1 MHKKLCIF
9 HGIFAALCGILFLLS
24 MFLNRTY
31 FESVAFDSVFS
42 CQLRQLA
49 ALSLLFVMGL
59 LFLLAVRTSLSSG
72 WTVLFAMP
80 VGICLWVFA
89 SMLLLLTGIPY
100 TLFLTLALIGLLLA
114 SLYLL
119 RQHVPAFKT
128 VSALSPVQGIQES
141 AHLLLFFLGL
151 MFLTASG
158 FVYSFVSYDSFFYF
172 VNYGH
177 TLTILGNFRDI
188 VGENSFTLTNI
199 SQFLP
204 LVHSYM
210 SFWGLDQAY
219 QIQAFL
225 TLNILTAFF
234 CVLRQC
240 TLEIL
245 AQDKKAVL
253 YAGLFTLLLASST
266 SFLVASS
273 WVLANMYCMTYIFFL
288 FLPSLIGT
296 VLPGRGTEKE
306 DRRDNL
312 LLIGIFFTA
321 LALLRKDGIIFAAF
335 FLICFC
341 SIELFSRRQLALLF
355 LPASLAELWWLF
367 YVRVILNAGVTQA
380 SLTSIA
386 NNKNVFFIL
395 LIIAASYFYIAWGH
409 SILLWI
415 SDRLPRF
422 CTPYAVML
430 FGMCCLMGAAFLK
443 KADII
448 IDNVDFVIRNMFR
461 YPSSWGISALFFGV
475 LIVFSIVR
483 GPFLDYFHFL
493 WAGYALLNL
502 ASYCLVD
509 SKAFW
514 VNWDDSYNRV
524 LQQILP
530 VFVFIMALKSLALL
544 QSDRPDH
551 SSES

>member
-1 MHKKLCIF
+1 MHRKLCTF

-24 MFLNRTY
+24 MFLNRSY
-31 FESVAFDSVFS
+31 FERIALDSVFS
-42 CQLRQLA
+42 YQFRQLA
-49 ALSLLFVMGL
+49 ALSLLFLVGL
-59 LFLLAVRTSLSSG
+59 LFLLAVRTSLSPA

-100 TLFLTLALIGLLLA
+100 TLFFTLAVIGLLLA
-114 SLYLL
+114 GLYLL
-119 RQHVPAFKT
+119 RQHTLAFKT
-128 VSALSPVQGIQES
+128 ASALSPLKSIRES

-151 MFLTASG
+151 IFLTASG

-210 SFWGLDQAY
+210 AFWGLDQAF

-240 TLEIL
+240 VLETSV
-245 AQDKKAVL
+245 QGRKAL
-253 YAGLFTLLLASST
+253 FYTALFTLLLASST
-266 SFLVASS
+266 SFLVASG
-273 WVLANMYCMTYIFFL
+273 WVLANMYCMAYIFFL
-288 FLPSLIGT
+288 FLPSLTGT
-296 VLPGRGTEKE
+296 VLPGEGTGKE
-306 DRRDNL
+306 AGRDSL

-321 LALLRKDGIIFAAF
+321 LTLLRKDGIIFAAF
-335 FLICFC
+335 FLVCFR

-367 YVRVILNAGVTQA
+367 YVRIVLNAGVTQA

-395 LIIAASYFYIAWGH
+395 LIIAASYFYIGWGH
-409 SILLWI
+409 SILLWL
-415 SDRLPRF
+415 SRRLPRF
-422 CTPYAVML
+422 CTPYVIML
-430 FGMCCLMGAAFLK
+430 FGMCCLMGVAFLK

-461 YPSSWGISALFFGV
+461 YPSSWGISALFFAV
-475 LIVFSIVR
+475 LAVFSIIHR
-483 GPFLDYFHFL
+483 PALDYFHFL
-493 WAGYALLNL
+493 WTGYALLNL
-502 ASYCLVD
+502 VSYCLVD

-530 VFVFIMALKSLALL
+530 VFVFIMALKSLVLL